1 MLITISAME
10 PVDVFRAVA
19 TCAPPQQIPLRG
31 KHPVPKLCI
40 VCDKPPIAKPETYTC
55 IKAPQANPVSTNKFY
70 ANLFLG
76 GQGQGVW
83 THPYSLTWSKG
94 TGNASSWGM
103 AVSHIEASQ
112 RGHGPPNTAIAGHPV
127 QFFINPIGIQ
137 SMILSAVEL
146 GTSTVLI
153 SDTLQAF
160 SANANL
166 FLNSNSPRRIKF
178 PLVQGMGFVT
188 GLYSH
193 LQPSIESGVG
203 FRRVIAARS
212 TRSGMFKYCI
222 TLEDS
227 SSWLLY
233 ARSDDEEDPKLVL
246 SSNAR
251 LQGLYDWSGI
261 IQVAKNP
268 SGGFGEAVY
277 DSSAGAYATGVT
289 ITGSTCGHAG
299 IYQLHW
305 TKAGFLYKGLLPRL
319 VMFALPHHIQS
330 FHDKHTTSSIT
341 SIQLMTTTKGIATAV
356 IADKWELFEPDLPTG
371 IGFAP
376 HRTPDT
382 SRSSLSTETQHL
394 IEKVAT
400 LELKQN
406 ILDQSN
412 LDSMYYSGKALSKFA
427 TLVYA
432 THDLLRLSNLA
443 REGLSQLKIAFA
455 RFATNRQ
462 LYPLVYD
469 TTWAGIVSS
478 CTYVTGNPG
487 LDFGN
492 TFYNDHHFHYG

>member
-1 MLITISAME
+1 MNLPS
-10 PVDVFRAVA
+10 PN
-19 TCAPPQQIPLRG
+19 Q
-31 KHPVPKLCI
+31 
-40 VCDKPPIAKPETYTC
+40 ETHIC
-55 IKAPQANPVSTNKFY
+55 IKAPQASPVSTNKFY

-76 GQGQGVW
+76 GQCQGVW

-112 RGHGPPNTAIAGHPV
+112 RGYGPPNTALAGHPV

-137 SMILSAVEL
+137 SMILSAIEL
-146 GTSTVLI
+146 GSSTVLI

-166 FLNSNSPRRIKF
+166 FPNSNSPRRITF
-178 PLVQGMGFVT
+178 PLIQGMGFVT

-203 FRRVIAARS
+203 FRRVIHARS
-212 TRSGMFKYCI
+212 TRSGIFKYCI

-233 ARSDDEEDPKLVL
+233 ARSDDEEDPRLML
-246 SSNAR
+246 RSNAR

-268 SGGFGEAVY
+268 SGASGEAVY
-277 DSSAGAYATGVT
+277 DSSAGVYATGVT
-289 ITGSTCGHAG
+289 ITGSTCGYAG
-299 IYQLHW
+299 TYQLHW
-305 TKAGFLYKGLLPRL
+305 TKAGCLYEGLSPRL
-319 VMFALPHHIQS
+319 IMFALPHHIQS
-330 FHDKHTTSSIT
+330 FHVDEHTTSSIT
-341 SIQLMTTTKGIATAV
+341 SIQLVTTTKGIATAV
-356 IADKWELFEPDLPTG
+356 VADEWELFEPELPTD

-376 HRTPDT
+376 PRTPDT
-382 SRSSLSTETQHL
+382 SRSSFSTAVQHL
-394 IEKVAT
+394 IEKVAIS
-400 LELKQN
+400 EIKQN

-432 THDLLRLSNLA
+432 THDLLRLFNLA

-462 LYPLVYD
+462 KYPLVYD

>member
-1 MLITISAME
+1 
-10 PVDVFRAVA
+10 
-19 TCAPPQQIPLRG
+19 
-31 KHPVPKLCI
+31 
-40 VCDKPPIAKPETYTC
+40 
-55 IKAPQANPVSTNKFY
+55 
-70 ANLFLG
+70 
-76 GQGQGVW
+76 
-83 THPYSLTWSKG
+83 
-94 TGNASSWGM
+94 M

-112 RGHGPPNTAIAGHPV
+112 RGHGPPNTAIAGHPI

-146 GTSTVLI
+146 GSSTVLV

-160 SANANL
+160 SANAIL
-166 FLNSNSPRRIKF
+166 LPNSNSPRRITI

-188 GLYSH
+188 GIYSH
-193 LQPSIESGVG
+193 LQPSIESSVR
-203 FRRVIAARS
+203 FRKVMPARS
-212 TRSGMFKYCI
+212 TLSGMFKYCI

-227 SSWLLY
+227 SIWLLY
-233 ARSDDEEDPKLVL
+233 ARSDNDEDPKLVL

-251 LQGLYDWSGI
+251 LQGLCDWSGI

-268 SGGFGEAVY
+268 SGGVGEAVY
-277 DSSAGAYATGVT
+277 NSSAGVYATGVT
-289 ITGSTCGHAG
+289 ITGSISGYAG
-299 IYQLHW
+299 TYQLRW
-305 TKAGFLYKGLLPRL
+305 TKAGSWYESLSPKL
-319 VMFALPHHIQS
+319 VMFALPHHVQS
-330 FHDKHTTSSIT
+330 FHVDKHTPSSIT
-341 SIQLMTTTKGIATAV
+341 SVQLITTTKGIATAV
-356 IADKWELFEPDLPTG
+356 IADEWEFFEPDLPMD

-376 HRTPDT
+376 HTTPDT
-382 SRSSLSTETQHL
+382 SRSSLSTAAHFL
-394 IEKVAT
+394 IGKVAAS
-400 LELKQN
+400 EVKQN
-406 ILDQSN
+406 ITAQSD

-432 THDLLRLSNLA
+432 IHELLGLSDLA

-462 LYPLVYD
+462 MYPLVYD

>member
-1 MLITISAME
+1 
-10 PVDVFRAVA
+10 
-19 TCAPPQQIPLRG
+19 
-31 KHPVPKLCI
+31 
-40 VCDKPPIAKPETYTC
+40 
-55 IKAPQANPVSTNKFY
+55 
-70 ANLFLG
+70 
-76 GQGQGVW
+76 
-83 THPYSLTWSKG
+83 
-94 TGNASSWGM
+94 M

-112 RGHGPPNTAIAGHPV
+112 RGHGPPNTAIAGHPI

-137 SMILSAVEL
+137 SIILSAVEL
-146 GTSTVLI
+146 GPSTVLT

-166 FLNSNSPRRIKF
+166 LPGSNSPKRITV

-188 GLYSH
+188 GVYSH

-203 FRRVIAARS
+203 FRKVIPARS

-233 ARSDDEEDPKLVL
+233 ARSDDEGDPKFMLR
-246 SSNAR
+246 SNAR
-251 LQGLYDWSGI
+251 LQGLCGWSGI

-268 SGGFGEAVY
+268 SGDVGEAVY
-277 DSSAGAYATGVT
+277 DSSAGVYATGVT
-289 ITGSTCGHAG
+289 ITGSISGYAG
-299 IYQLHW
+299 TYQLHW
-305 TKAGFLYKGLLPRL
+305 TKAGLSYGVLSPRL

-330 FHDKHTTSSIT
+330 FHVDKLNPSSIT
-341 SIQLMTTTKGIATAV
+341 SLQLVTTTKGIATAV
-356 IADKWELFEPDLPTG
+356 IADEWEFFESDLPMD

-376 HRTPDT
+376 NITPDA
-382 SRSSLSTETQHL
+382 SRISLSAAAQ
-394 IEKVAT
+394 IFIGKVASS
-400 LELKQN
+400 EVKEN
-406 ILDQSN
+406 ILAQSN

-432 THDLLRLSNLA
+432 IHEVLGLSDLAL
-443 REGLSQLKIAFA
+443 EGLSQLKIAFA

-462 LYPLVYD
+462 MYPLVYD

>member
-1 MLITISAME
+1 MINFLS
-10 PVDVFRAVA
+10 
-19 TCAPPQQIPLRG
+19 
-31 KHPVPKLCI
+31 
-40 VCDKPPIAKPETYTC
+40 PIQETYIC
-55 IKAPQANPVSTNKFY
+55 IKVPQDSPVSTNKFY

-76 GQGQGVW
+76 GQCQGVW

-94 TGNASSWGM
+94 GGNASSWGM

-112 RGHGPPNTAIAGHPV
+112 RGDGPPNTIIAGHPI

-137 SMILSAVEL
+137 SIILSAVEL
-146 GTSTVLI
+146 GSSTVLI

-160 SANANL
+160 SANAN
-166 FLNSNSPRRIKF
+166 FLPNPNSPSRITI

-188 GLYSH
+188 GIYAH

-203 FRRVIAARS
+203 FRRVIPACS

-233 ARSDDEEDPKLVL
+233 ARSYNEEDPNLVL
-246 SSNAR
+246 TSNAR
-251 LQGLYDWSGI
+251 LQGLCDWSGI

-268 SGGFGEAVY
+268 SGGVGEAVY
-277 DSSAGAYATGVT
+277 DSSAGVYATGAT
-289 ITGSTCGHAG
+289 ITGSISGYAG
-299 IYQLHW
+299 TYKLHW
-305 TKAGFLYKGLLPRL
+305 TKAGFLYEGLLTRL
-319 VMFALPHHIQS
+319 VMFALPHHVQS
-330 FHDKHTTSSIT
+330 FHVNEHNTSSIT
-341 SIQLMTTTKGIATAV
+341 SIQLVTTTKGIATLV
-356 IADKWELFEPDLPTG
+356 IADEWDLFEPDLPID

-376 HRTPDT
+376 HTTADA
-382 SRSSLSTETQHL
+382 SRSSLSTAAHSL

-400 LELKQN
+400 SEVKQN

-412 LDSMYYSGKALSKFA
+412 LDSMYYGGKALSKFA

-432 THDLLRLSNLA
+432 IHDLLGLSDLA
-443 REGLSQLKIAFA
+443 REGLSQLKTAFA

-462 LYPLVYD
+462 MHYLVYD

-478 CTYVTGNPG
+478 CTYVTGNSG